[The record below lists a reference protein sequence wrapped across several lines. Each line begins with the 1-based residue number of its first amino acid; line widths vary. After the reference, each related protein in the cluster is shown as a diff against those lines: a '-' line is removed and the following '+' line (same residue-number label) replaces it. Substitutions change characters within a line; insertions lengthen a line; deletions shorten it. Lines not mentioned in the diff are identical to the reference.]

1 MLASPSQDKPARPSA
16 ALPALPWIS
25 PRRAAVASL
34 SADNP
39 SACRGSSEVG
49 HPHTNANAAGTA
61 PRENGRQALSVFA
74 NSKALA
80 NKGAVGVLAR
90 LDRIMAAPASAVGSQ
105 LPARRRPIL

>member
-16 ALPALPWIS
+16 ALPPPPWLS
-25 PRRAAVASL
+25 PRRAAGGRPR
-34 SADNP
+34 ADNP

-49 HPHTNANAAGTA
+49 HPHPNANAAGTA
-61 PRENGRQALSVFA
+61 PRENGRHALSVFA

-80 NKGAVGVLAR
+80 TTGAVGVLAR

-105 LPARRRPIL
+105 LPAR